1 MKTIDLRSFAVKTA
15 ATSRFALASLALSC
29 VGIAAAQTAPNKFC
43 VLQAEAALVSTKD
56 GQAAVAELQKV
67 LDPKKTDLE
76 KKQNVIKEKQ
86 DQLAKG
92 GNTMSQTAKDSLTRE
107 IDTMNKTFT
116 REVEDYNAEA
126 ENQQRKVMD
135 SLSGRMKQVLDLY
148 AKDHGCMVVF
158 NIADQNTP
166 IVYFSD
172 TADITAGVVEMY
184 DKTQGS
190 PAKPAATKPTSSTPP
205 AAKPQVTTPTPPP
218 PAAVK
223 KQP

>member
-1 MKTIDLRSFAVKTA
+1 VKTKA
-15 ATSRFALASLALSC
+15 GKNTQFALMLLSLASAG
-29 VGIAAAQTAPNKFC
+29 VATAQAPAPTKFC

-56 GQAAVAELQKV
+56 GQAAVAELQKI
-67 LDPKKTDLE
+67 LDPKKADLE
-76 KKQNVIKEKQ
+76 KKQSAIKEKQ

-92 GNTMSQTAKDSLTRE
+92 GNTMSQTAKDNLTRD

-135 SLSGRMKQVLDLY
+135 QLSSRMKQVLDLY

-172 TADITAGVVEMY
+172 TADITAGVVDMY
-184 DKTQGS
+184 DKTSAS
-190 PAKPAATKPTSSTPP
+190 PAKPAGAKPTSTTPSPTKPP
-205 AAKPQVTTPTPPP
+205 AATGATPAPTTPS
-218 PAAVK
+218 PAK